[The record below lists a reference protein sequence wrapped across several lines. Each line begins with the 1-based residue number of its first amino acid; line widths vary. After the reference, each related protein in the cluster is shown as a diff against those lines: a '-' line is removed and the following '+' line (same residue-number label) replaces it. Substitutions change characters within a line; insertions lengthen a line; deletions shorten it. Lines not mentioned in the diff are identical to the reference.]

1 MSLYLVC
8 LDDGTARA
16 TAVSADGWSAALEKA
31 ERYATVRLWG
41 NGIEYTVYRLRA
53 GQGVPVIAD
62 GVLAGLPDRERLE
75 PRERRIGRVLLD
87 AGREAGARRPPA
99 RTAGAPA

>member
-1 MSLYLVC
+1 MSLCLVC

-16 TAVSADGWSAALEKA
+16 ATVRANGWSAALEKA

-41 NGIEYTVYRLRA
+41 SGIEYTVYRLRA

-62 GVLAGLPDRERLE
+62 GGP
-75 PRERRIGRVLLD
+75 G
-87 AGREAGARRPPA
+87 RPP
-99 RTAGAPA
+99 GS